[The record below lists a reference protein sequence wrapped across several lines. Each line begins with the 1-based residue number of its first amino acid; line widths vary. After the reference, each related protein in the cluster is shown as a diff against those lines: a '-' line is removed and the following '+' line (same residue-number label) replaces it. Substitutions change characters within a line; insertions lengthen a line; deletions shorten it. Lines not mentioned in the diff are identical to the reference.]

1 MLLYARRER
10 RRREIRSVEDF
21 EGPFFLNFF
30 DAIERFLPHTHRSD
44 PRRSERDFEIFRS
57 LEALL
62 GVKKKKKKN
71 TGETTKRETHTQ
83 QKTMRAMLLA
93 FKAR

>member
-1 MLLYARRER
+1 MRAEKEEEEER
-10 RRREIRSVEDF
+10 LVVLKTWKCS
-21 EGPFFLNFF
+21 FFLNFF
-30 DAIERFLPHTHRSD
+30 DAIERFLPHAPLD

-62 GVKKKKKKN
+62 GVKKKKKKKN

-83 QKTMRAMLLA
+83 QKTMRAILLA